1 MICVKVPATTANFG
15 AGFDSLGAA
24 LDYYN
29 RIWMEEWDGCWIEI
43 LDDTD
48 VPTDETNLI
57 YQTAKALY
65 ERCGRPFRGLHIRQ
79 ENRIPTARGLG
90 SSSACIAGGLLGAN
104 ELLGR
109 PCELAQLVDLAA
121 AMEGHPDN
129 STPALLG
136 GFVAA
141 AMEGEHVF
149 WAQCPIPEELGFVA
163 VIPDFELKTADARR
177 ALPDQY
183 VRADGVYNLSRSALM
198 AISMAQGKLENF
210 YIHDRIPTDATR
222 VSKITTGTYNERMY
236 YQITYKTNY
245 RDYIVLADN
254 LLTSNDYEFSLHS
267 NALGLQNGEYV
278 TDVRLEF
285 PQASPGFTQTKSM
298 RVFCQVLPSLPKDYR
313 ITNRA
318 DVGGRYGNEWESA
331 LTSWNTT
338 VWTNETATPLPKTG
352 Y

>member
-136 GFVAA
+136 GF
-141 AMEGEHVF
+141 
-149 WAQCPIPEELGFVA
+149 
-163 VIPDFELKTADARR
+163 
-177 ALPDQY
+177 
-183 VRADGVYNLSRSALM
+183 
-198 AISMAQGKLENF
+198 
-210 YIHDRIPTDATR
+210 
-222 VSKITTGTYNERMY
+222 
-236 YQITYKTNY
+236 
-245 RDYIVLADN
+245 
-254 LLTSNDYEFSLHS
+254 
-267 NALGLQNGEYV
+267 
-278 TDVRLEF
+278 RLEL
-285 PQASPGFTQTKSM
+285 QGVTYDKSVRGGLTALARTLGEE
-298 RVFCQVLPSLPKDYR
+298 RVQ
-313 ITNRA
+313 
-318 DVGGRYGNEWESA
+318 
-331 LTSWNTT
+331 
-338 VWTNETATPLPKTG
+338 
-352 Y
+352 